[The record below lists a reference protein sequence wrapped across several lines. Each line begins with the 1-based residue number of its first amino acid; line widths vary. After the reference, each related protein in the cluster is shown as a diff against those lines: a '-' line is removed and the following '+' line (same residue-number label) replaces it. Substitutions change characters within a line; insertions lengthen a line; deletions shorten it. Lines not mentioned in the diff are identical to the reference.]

1 MAGVIEYFEQF
12 KELGVFMISMIPVV
26 ELRGAVPV
34 GIGLGIN
41 PVLVYILCVIGNMI
55 PVPFILAFIRPIFN
69 ALKKTKLLHFVKKIE
84 DKALNK
90 SKKVQERSVFG
101 LMLFV
106 AIPLP
111 GTGAWTG
118 ALIASLLNMRYK
130 NALPSIFLGIIIS
143 GIIVLSICIV
153 LEMGI
158 IQSGFLKNIL
168 EFLS

>member
-1 MAGVIEYFEQF
+1 MEGLIHYFEQF
-12 KELGVFMISMIPVV
+12 KELGVFIISMIPVV
-26 ELRGAVPV
+26 ELRGAIPV
-34 GIGLGIN
+34 GIGMGIN
-41 PVLVYILCVIGNMI
+41 PLLVYLMCVIGNMI
-55 PVPFILAFIRPIFN
+55 PVPFILAFIRPVFN
-69 ALKKTKLLHFVKKIE
+69 VLKKTKLLGFVKKIE

-101 LMLFV
+101 LLLFV

-130 NALPSIFLGIIIS
+130 NALPSIFLGIVIS
-143 GIIVLSICIV
+143 GVIVLSICLI

-158 IQSGFLKNIL
+158 VESGFLKNVL

>member
-1 MAGVIEYFEQF
+1 MEGLIHYFEQF
-12 KELGVFMISMIPVV
+12 KELGVFIISMIPVV

-34 GIGLGIN
+34 GVGMGIN
-41 PVLVYILCVIGNMI
+41 PVVVYLLAVLGNIL

-69 ALKKTKLLHFVKKIE
+69 ALKKTKLLNFVKKIE
-84 DKALNK
+84 DRALNK

-130 NALPSIFLGIIIS
+130 FALPSIFAGVLIS
-143 GIIVLSICIV
+143 GVIVLTISLV

-158 IQSGFLKNIL
+158 VESGFLRSVL